1 MEYADDRF
9 EVKSV
14 VVKAGENSITVS
26 GSGNTRTF
34 TMPDADVTEITVTY
48 GAIGVY
54 KVIKS
59 GGASLRDAKNGETIL
74 VKVPEGE
81 TVYAR
86 VGSTSSWIKTGYG
99 GYVGW
104 IRVEDRLQKQ

>member
-1 MEYADDRF
+1 MECADDRF

-26 GSGNTRTF
+26 GKGNTRTF
-34 TMPDADVTEITVTY
+34 TMPEADVTEITVTY

-54 KVIKS
+54 KVTRET
-59 GGASLRDAKNGETIL
+59 GASLRNAQDGDTVL
-74 VKVPEGE
+74 VTVPKDEI
-81 TVYAR
+81 VYAR
-86 VGSTSSWIKTGYG
+86 AGSNSEWIKTGYG

-104 IRVEDRLQKQ
+104 IKIENRLTKQ